1 MIWKSLHV
9 LLNETWLNL
18 RFYGIDKPYTDAHF
32 VLFLFHYY
40 SKNFFLWDLP
50 NIYLKKICWRDVSCM
65 YLLLKLRQIFN
76 ELCEWRGSGISIP
89 WIHKY
94 TLIFRR
100 SKPFTDDPELF
111 LQKGIDLFYIYLTLF
126 FTNKLRPSKFLLAL
140 WRNVLHSANF
150 DEKVH
155 TPQS

>member
-1 MIWKSLHV
+1 MQTSRLQIYQILTNHV
-9 LLNETWLNL
+9 QMLILCP
-18 RFYGIDKPYTDAHF
+18 PYFINT
-32 VLFLFHYY
+32 Y
-40 SKNFFLWDLP
+40 SKNFFSDSS
-50 NIYLKKICWRDVSCM
+50 NIYLKTNCWRHVSCM

-111 LQKGIDLFYIYLTLF
+111 LQKGIELFYIYLTLF
-126 FTNKLRPSKFLLAL
+126 LIISWDLLSFFGSLMQCRTHKQWKFSKLWSI
-140 WRNVLHSANF
+140 LHF
-150 DEKVH
+150 FQPIPMK
-155 TPQS
+155 

>member
-1 MIWKSLHV
+1 MNAPLSQRFAIKWWFRMLILCLSYFITTLKTFF
-9 LLNETWLNL
+9 ET
-18 RFYGIDKPYTDAHF
+18 FPISI
-32 VLFLFHYY
+32 
-40 SKNFFLWDLP
+40 SK
-50 NIYLKKICWRDVSCM
+50 KKCWRHVSCM

-126 FTNKLRPSKFLLAL
+126 LLINWDHLSFFWLSGAMSYTRLTLTKRFTNL
-140 WRNVLHSANF
+140 
-150 DEKVH
+150 KVKI
-155 TPQS
+155 T

>member
-1 MIWKSLHV
+1 MYHACS
-9 LLNETWLNL
+9 
-18 RFYGIDKPYTDAHF
+18 
-32 VLFLFHYY
+32 
-40 SKNFFLWDLP
+40 
-50 NIYLKKICWRDVSCM
+50 ICF
-65 YLLLKLRQIFN
+65 LKLRQIFN

-126 FTNKLRPSKFLLAL
+126 FTNKLRPSKFLLAN
-140 WRNVLHSANF
+140 WRNV
-150 DEKVH
+150 VR
-155 TPQS
+155 QSNWNSQSVDQFYTSFKQSQGSRRVENQSCDFIGWKSVEGHNYNRTNLRPCAGKPKET